1 MEKRKRFRFVR
12 FTAIHR
18 LLPRP
23 KAWRQRPGQRRTANV
38 PPSPCLRTENVVRKK
53 AVTIKDVAKAANVSI
68 TTVSR
73 VINNNMDAVNKA
85 TGTRIRQV
93 IEELRFVPNAMAR
106 GLHSSHTKT
115 IGLVIQDISNPY
127 YPGIVQ
133 GVEDTAQKLGYSL
146 FLANAQRSHTRTCQ
160 YFDIMREKRVDGMIL
175 VGGGI
180 VRDADRENIFAAE
193 DLRTVVIG
201 KPAIDCVSVQ
211 IDNVEAGR
219 LAGRHLLERGHRAI
233 AMISGFGGSNSVG
246 DREQGYCQ
254 ALEEY
259 GLVPERRWAARGN
272 FTYESGAA
280 AVDKLP
286 LTGAEKITAIF
297 AHNDLMAIGA
307 INALSRKGYRVPED
321 ISVVG
326 FDDIQL
332 SSYFSPALTTVSVP
346 FSQMGRQAMEC
357 LARLLKGKKVERTT
371 YLPVCIR
378 DRGTVCTLDRAALP
392 RPGDSEEKY
401 TPMPAAETGAI

>member
-1 MEKRKRFRFVR
+1 M
-12 FTAIHR
+12 
-18 LLPRP
+18 
-23 KAWRQRPGQRRTANV
+23 
-38 PPSPCLRTENVVRKK
+38 RKK

-73 VINNNMDAVNKA
+73 VINNNMDAVNK
-85 TGTRIRQV
+85 TTSQRIRRV

-106 GLHSSHTKT
+106 GLHSADTKT
-115 IGLVIQDISNPY
+115 IGLIIQDISNPY

-133 GVEDTAQKLGYSL
+133 GVENMAQKLGYSL
-146 FLANAQRSHTRTCQ
+146 FLANAQRSHVRTSQ

-180 VRDADRENIFAAE
+180 VKDADRENIFAAE

-219 LAGRHLLERGHRAI
+219 LACRHLLERGHRAI

-246 DREQGYCQ
+246 DREKGYHL
-254 ALEEY
+254 AMEEY
-259 GLVPERRWAARGN
+259 RIAPLRKWLARGN

-280 AVDKLP
+280 AVDRLP
-286 LTGAEKITAIF
+286 LSGSEKISAIF

-307 INALSRKGYRVPED
+307 INTLVQRGYRVPED
-321 ISVVG
+321 VSVVG

-346 FSQMGRQAMEC
+346 FNQMGGRAMEC

-371 YLPVCIR
+371 YLQVAIQE
-378 DRGTVCTLDRAALP
+378 RGTVSPLQEGIAASIELIM
-392 RPGDSEEKY
+392 GTHAGYAGIGGK
-401 TPMPAAETGAI
+401 